1 LIFLSPGRRLLMPQN
16 NTIVLHK
23 IGDAVLSDKTV
34 DTIANWQQHDN
45 DSVEGRI
52 CDLLK
57 AVGFIARLSE
67 QLGETYLQDAMHH
80 ITLISGIAEELEVFK
95 K

>member
-1 LIFLSPGRRLLMPQN
+1 MLQI
-16 NTIVLHK
+16 NTSSVVLHK

-34 DTIANWQQHDN
+34 ETIASWQQHDN